1 MFLPLLLALIR
12 PLKTH
17 HDEPLEAETNIIVK
31 EETQKKKAA
40 NAAEEDAVE
49 LKS

>member
-1 MFLPLLLALIR
+1 MILPPLLELIG

-17 HDEPLEAETNIIVK
+17 HDEALKAETNVIVK

-40 NAAEEDAVE
+40 IAVIEDAVE